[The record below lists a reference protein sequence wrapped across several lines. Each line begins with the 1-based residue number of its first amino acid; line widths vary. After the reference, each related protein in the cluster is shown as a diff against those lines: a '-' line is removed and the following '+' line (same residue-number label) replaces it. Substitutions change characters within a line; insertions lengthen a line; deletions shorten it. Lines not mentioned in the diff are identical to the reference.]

1 MTDENATV
9 PHSQLH
15 PQPGARRRSH
25 RGWSGAVR
33 LRRVT
38 WLVLAVFVAAAIGAY
53 LFADRLSS
61 QQERRLL
68 DERTSEIGLTL
79 SGSVGTTLQGSLSVL
94 AAAATQSTERFS
106 AVAAQTTAAGNNATV
121 ALMTP
126 DGTSW
131 VVRAAAGPAF
141 SANQTV
147 TGSRA
152 AFLAAVNGKIHTDV
166 LRISGHDA
174 ILAAAIGPPTAP
186 AGTIVYLEAPV
197 RPTQQQTVTSSQ
209 PFHELNV
216 AVYVGSHA
224 DPAKLLLTT
233 ASNLPLRGMVS
244 TNTFAVGADTWLV
257 AATARQPL
265 AGTLTSNMPAILLIA
280 VLLIGLAMTALVE
293 AVSRRRDYAIEL
305 VEERTA
311 ALRESLIQLEQ
322 AQQAVVANERLAALG
337 QMAATVGHEL
347 RNPLGVLTNSLYLI
361 RRATSGT
368 ADDRLN
374 RQLDTAD
381 REISAAT
388 LIVSDLLEFS
398 RPRAANPISVDV
410 QELLAEAV
418 SVAPPPTG
426 IRVEQVDGGVP
437 PVVADRDQIR
447 QVVLN
452 LLTNAYEAM
461 PEGGTVTIG
470 SRKAEDTV
478 ELFVADTGTG
488 MDEQTR
494 AQIFEPFFSKKIK
507 GTGLGLAVSKRI
519 AESHG
524 GALSIASEE
533 GRGSTAVLALPLLRA
548 GVGAAQ

>member
-1 MTDENATV
+1 MTDENATALQ
-9 PHSQLH
+9 SQLH
-15 PQPGARRRSH
+15 PQPGAPHRSH
-25 RGWSGAVR
+25 SGWRRAIR

-38 WLVLAVFVAAAIGAY
+38 WLALAVFVAAAIGAY
-53 LFADRLSS
+53 VFADRLSS

-68 DERTSEIGLTL
+68 NERTSEIGLTL

-94 AAAATQSTERFS
+94 AGAATQSTARFS
-106 AVAAQTTAAGNNATV
+106 TVAAQTAAAGNATV
-121 ALMTP
+121 ALLAR
-126 DGTSW
+126 DGDSW
-131 VVRAAAGPAF
+131 VVRAAAGTALTT
-141 SANQTV
+141 NQTV
-147 TGSRA
+147 TGPRA
-152 AFLAAVNGKIHTDV
+152 AFLAAVHDKIHTDV
-166 LRISGHDA
+166 LPISGDDS

-186 AGTIVYLEAPV
+186 AGTVVYLEGPA
-197 RPTQQQTVTSSQ
+197 RPTQQQNVTSSQ

-216 AVYVGSHA
+216 AVYVSSHV
-224 DPAKLLLTT
+224 DPAKLILST
-233 ASNLPLRGMVS
+233 ASSLPLRGMVS
-244 TNTFAVGADTWLV
+244 TSTFAVGDGTWLV

-265 AGTLTSNMPAILLIA
+265 AGALTSNMPAILLAA

-293 AVSRRRDYAIEL
+293 AVSRRRDYAVEL

-311 ALRESLIQLEQ
+311 ALQESLVQLEQ

-381 REISAAT
+381 REVSAAT

-410 QELLAEAV
+410 HELLAEAV

-426 IRVEQVDGGVP
+426 IQVEQVDGDVP

-470 SRKAEDTV
+470 SRQAADTV
-478 ELFVADTGTG
+478 ELFVIDTGTG
-488 MDEQTR
+488 MDEETR

-533 GRGSTAVLALPLLRA
+533 GRGSSAVLALPLLGA
-548 GVGAAQ
+548 EVGAAQ